1 MLHLIR
7 AYPLHCLAFCT
18 LCMVLEPFFA
28 HAITADPDDACIA
41 VRAYSSASRLNRMA
55 FLRLQHTSHL
65 STPHY
70 AVEDARIALPDLQF
84 DQLCEGW
91 SCGSALNALQFI
103 PNGRAPP
110 MA

>member
-7 AYPLHCLAFCT
+7 AYPLYGLAFCT
-18 LCMVLEPFFA
+18 FCIVLEPFSA
-28 HAITADPDDACIA
+28 YASPPDADDACVA
-41 VRAYSSASRLNRMA
+41 VRTHSTASRLNRTA
-55 FLRLQHTSHL
+55 FLRLQHANHS
-65 STPHY
+65 SIPHY
-70 AVEDARIALPDLQF
+70 AVEDAGNVLPDLQF

-91 SCGSALNALQFI
+91 FCGSALDALRLA